1 MSDEKLLKGTKYDFF
16 EDRDL
21 EVKVSLN
28 EELSANE
35 CGTDKQPILVKLD
48 QEGENT
54 WYFDY
59 VVFLY
64 EGSYISFTIRSNGPC
79 GYGFKIFTTENSI
92 VNRLYAVNKGDE
104 ESQEKLEVTVDKYQY
119 EGDPIRVRD
128 FQYLD
133 NQINSNVLRNHL
145 VNIVTWPIYGY
156 EKGKYKYRPGLSPV
170 RVRSSDREHEYI
182 SNIVEDRDKLNLST
196 NGSIHMF
203 FYVLKEDE
211 KIEDICD
218 LQSSAQ

>member
-1 MSDEKLLKGTKYDFF
+1 MIDEEKLKGTKCDFF

-21 EVKVSLN
+21 QVKVSLN
-28 EELSANE
+28 NLNNKLSANE
-35 CGTDKQPILVKLD
+35 YGRYKEPTLVKLD
-48 QEGENT
+48 QTGENT

-79 GYGFKIFTTENSI
+79 GYGFKIFTIEKSI
-92 VNRLYAVNKGDE
+92 VNRYYAVNEGDE
-104 ESQEKLEVTVDKYQY
+104 ERQEKLEVTVDTYQN
-119 EGDPIRVRD
+119 EGGPIRVKD

-156 EKGKYKYRPGLSPV
+156 EKDNYKYLPGVSPL
-170 RVRSSDREHEYI
+170 RLRSRNSQQKSTII
-182 SNIVEDRDKLNLST
+182 SNIVEDRDKLNLKT
-196 NGSIHMF
+196 NGSIEMF
-203 FYVLKEDE
+203 FYVLKEDDN
-211 KIEDICD
+211 IEDICE
-218 LQSSAQ
+218 L

>member
-1 MSDEKLLKGTKYDFF
+1 MSDQELKGTKCPFF

-28 EELSANE
+28 KELDFSENYAHKE
-35 CGTDKQPILVKLD
+35 PTLVKLD

-92 VNRLYAVNKGDE
+92 VNRYYAVNKGDE
-104 ESQEKLEVTVDKYQY
+104 KKEGKLEVTVDAYQY
-119 EGDPIRVRD
+119 GQDPIRVRD

-156 EKGKYKYRPGLSPV
+156 EKDNYKYRPGLSPV
-170 RVRSSDREHEYI
+170 RLRNSNSQQQSTII
-182 SNIVEDRDKLNLST
+182 SNIIEDRDKLNLIT

-203 FYVLKEDE
+203 FYVLKEG
-211 KIEDICD
+211 EDIKDICEF
-218 LQSSAQ
+218 

>member
-1 MSDEKLLKGTKYDFF
+1 MSDEELLKGIKRDFF
-16 EDRDL
+16 ENRDL
-21 EVKVSLN
+21 EVEVSLN
-28 EELSANE
+28 EALSSE
-35 CGTDKQPILVKLD
+35 YDCQHKKPILVELN

-79 GYGFKIFTTENSI
+79 GYGLKIFTTENSI
-92 VNRLYAVNKGDE
+92 VNRYYAVNKGDE
-104 ESQEKLEVTVDKYQY
+104 ENLRESPIIVDAYQY
-119 EGDPIRVRD
+119 KGDPIRVKD
-128 FQYLD
+128 FQYLGG
-133 NQINSNVLRNHL
+133 QINSNVLRNHL

-170 RVRSSDREHEYI
+170 RVRSSDREHGYI
-182 SNIVEDRDKLNLST
+182 SNIVEDRDKLNLNT

-211 KIEDICD
+211 NIEDICD